1 MITYQDFLNA
11 GEEDT
16 KRMTFCVDAVNN
28 HKRSDIYE
36 TAILANEYYRKQN
49 RTIMQFQ
56 KLLYTVS
63 GQAVPDN
70 YSSNFKL
77 RKTFFNLFVTQQNQ
91 YLLGN
96 GVSWENDTTEDALS
110 NDRYEFD
117 TQLQEAGRL
126 ALLGGV
132 SFGFFNYDHV
142 DVFSIT
148 EFVPLYDEENG
159 SLRAGIRFWQLDNN
173 KPMRITLYEEDG
185 YTDYVY
191 NEGKG
196 EVLHPKR
203 TYKQV
208 VKYTPAG
215 GEEIFDGENYPSFP
229 IVPFW
234 GNPEHQSELVGL
246 QEKIDCYDLI
256 ESGFANTV
264 DEASLIYWTIN
275 NAGGMDDIDL
285 AEFVKR
291 IRTVHAAVV
300 SDDGATAESHAI
312 ESPYESRERLLDRLR
327 KDLFEDYMALDTKE
341 IAASAATATQI
352 RAAYDP
358 VDDKADKYEF
368 CVLQFING
376 ILSLAGIE
384 DNPTFTRSKIVNTQE
399 DIMTV
404 LSAAEYLD
412 EEYITRKILDI
423 LGDGDL
429 ADSVLERMQMSDYGR
444 SRANAENDRSGQ
456 GDEQG
461 NRETGKEDTRKLQQG
476 D

>member
-1 MITYQDFLNA
+1 MITYQDFLKA

-16 KRMTFCVDAVNN
+16 KRMVFCVDAVNS
-28 HKRSDIYE
+28 HKRSEIYE
-36 TAILANEYYRKQN
+36 TAVLADEYYRKQN
-49 RTIMQFQ
+49 RTIVQFQ

-77 RKTFFNLFVTQQNQ
+77 RKTFFNLFITQQNQ
-91 YLLGN
+91 YLLSN
-96 GVSWENDTTEDALS
+96 GVAWENDDTEEKLS

-126 ALLGGV
+126 ALIGGV
-132 SFGFFNYDHV
+132 SFGFFNFDHV
-142 DVFSIT
+142 DIFSIT

-159 SLRAGIRFWQLDNN
+159 ALRAGIRFWQLDSA
-173 KPMRITLYEEDG
+173 KPMRVTLYEEDG

-215 GEEIFDGENYPSFP
+215 GEEVFDGENYPSFP
-229 IVPFW
+229 IVPLW
-234 GNPEHQSELVGL
+234 GNPEHQSEIIGL

-275 NAGGMDDIDL
+275 NGGGMDDIDL

-300 SDDGATAESHAI
+300 SDDGASATSHAI

-327 KDLFEDYMALDTKE
+327 RDLFEDYMALDTKE

-352 RAAYDP
+352 RAAYEP
-358 VDDKADKYEF
+358 VDDKADKYEY
-368 CVLQFING
+368 CILQFVNG

-384 DNPTFTRSKIVNTQE
+384 DNPTFTRSKIVNVQE
-399 DIMTV
+399 DIMTI

-412 EEYITRKILDI
+412 EEYIVRKILDT

-429 ADSVLERMQMSDYGR
+429 ADSVLERMQIGDYGR
-444 SRANAENDRSGQ
+444 TRANVENGT
-456 GDEQG
+456 GEQG
-461 NRETGKEDTRKLQQG
+461 NGQENSRAGTEDQG
-476 D
+476 